1 LQDYNDE
8 VALARIY
15 AGFHYR
21 FSTEVGKE
29 MGKKIGELAVATQ
42 LRGVLAAAAPPR

>member
-1 LQDYNDE
+1 M
-8 VALARIY
+8 ARIY

-21 FSTEVGKE
+21 FSTMVGKD

-42 LRGVLAAAAPPR
+42 ISRAESASAQPR